1 MGADVLVVVIVI
13 ISAIIL
19 YIGKLY
25 SSSSKY
31 GESRVHPT

>member
-13 ISAIIL
+13 VCAIIL

-31 GESRVHPT
+31 EVSRVHPT

>member
-1 MGADVLVVVIVI
+1 MGADVLVVVLVIVC
-13 ISAIIL
+13 AIIL

-31 GESRVHPT
+31 GEARVHPG

>member
-1 MGADVLVVVIVI
+1 MFGDMVVVIVVI
-13 ISAIIL
+13 VCAIIL

-31 GESRVHPT
+31 GEAKVHPV